1 VLQPIA
7 LVAQHLHE
15 MTESTE
21 AAAAAAAW
29 DDGDGD
35 DKAEVFAAV
44 WDGVLAIKAEQR
56 GGESRGSD
64 GTCSAAELLQR
75 DEGEGEPG
83 SRLPTKRLLKLLSQ
97 ALGKKEAGKI
107 ARNRA
112 EAVAL

>member
-1 VLQPIA
+1 
-7 LVAQHLHE
+7 